1 MKVDRVLP
9 CVCLD
14 HKLTCADSIYAGM
27 PQLKVPPDGGWF
39 EAYCPNCGRG
49 GSFQYKSA
57 YLVLKHRNNMQER
70 LWKDKEGRI
79 DMTFEIDYN

>member
-27 PQLKVPPDGGWF
+27 PQFKVTPDGGWF
-39 EAYCPNCGRG
+39 EAY
-49 GSFQYKSA
+49 
-57 YLVLKHRNNMQER
+57 
-70 LWKDKEGRI
+70 
-79 DMTFEIDYN
+79 

>member
-9 CVCLD
+9 CVCLV

-27 PQLKVPPDGGWF
+27 PQLKVTPDGGWF

-49 GSFQYKSA
+49 GSLQYKSA
-57 YLVLKHRNNMQER
+57 YLALKHRNNMQGK
-70 LWKDKEGRI
+70 KDNGKTKRAELTR
-79 DMTFEIDYN
+79 YSR